1 MLTLLLLYFN
11 SSNFRILWIGCFKN
25 IFSHFKK
32 FLTNGCWLYTLLN
45 FLPKLF
51 QNSTAGNSFYHFTR
65 FDWNKKDKYTIYKKR
80 KYSRKKVL
88 FIFCVSYFYKFLII
102 KQRKY
107 ICISCC
113 FSIWKIKRKV
123 KTEIVSQKIIELDIN
138 SDGF

>member
-11 SSNFRILWIGCFKN
+11 SSNFRTLWISFFKN
-25 IFSHFKK
+25 KFSHFKK
-32 FLTNGCWLYTLLN
+32 FLKNGCWSYILLN

-51 QNSTAGNSFYHFTR
+51 QNSAASNSFYHFTR
-65 FDWNKKDKYTIYKKR
+65 FDWNKKVKYTIYKKR
-80 KYSRKKVL
+80 KYSRKKLL
-88 FIFCVSYFYKFLII
+88 FILCASYFYKFLII

-107 ICISCC
+107 ICISCR

-138 SDGF
+138 FEGF